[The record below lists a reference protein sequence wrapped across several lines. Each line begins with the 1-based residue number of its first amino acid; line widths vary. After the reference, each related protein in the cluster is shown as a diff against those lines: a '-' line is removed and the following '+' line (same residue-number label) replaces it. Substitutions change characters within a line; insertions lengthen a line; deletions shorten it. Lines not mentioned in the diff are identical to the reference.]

1 MATPR
6 LGRRSWFLL
15 PFVTLVGCETADP
28 MGPSAAE
35 AAALAV
41 AHGETAFLG
50 ECASCHS
57 SRDGFDLAFFQFP
70 DSTIVRRA
78 LAHVPEAT
86 AHDIAAYIRSL
97 DTRVAF
103 RHTRPFQP
111 GGGLVLSD
119 MAFATR
125 LFGMDGIP
133 AGLDTDAIRAIDP
146 LEVAVAVPLPE
157 WSVEANSLDWM
168 PERALPLSILDDRGS
183 LVRNR
188 LDQYYANP
196 TTENLTLAVG
206 ALRGADRRVDSASA
220 PCLLEDPARVDYQG
234 CFEVRRWTASLA
246 AQHMLRHGLS
256 EPIHRTLHDAWWD
269 VGNVARR
276 SFNADSSIENA
287 GMNWAAW
294 MYLGWIFDP
303 GEHAS
308 VYTGTGLTR
317 IGLPRHA
324 TFVALKSLVSRREGN
339 PAVFADARNVAQ
351 FAPNTW
357 ALDATRIAFEHL
369 LQRLA
374 NGERPMRPEAL
385 AESREF
391 VSQAYNV
398 AARKVGAQQATMLAP
413 LRDQVLSGLE

>member
-1 MATPR
+1 MSKLR
-6 LGRRSWFLL
+6 GRSWLAL
-15 PFVTLVGCETADP
+15 PLVTLLGCEGVDP
-28 MGPSAAE
+28 AGPVDDESAS
-35 AAALAV
+35 LAI

-50 ECASCHS
+50 ECSSCHA

-97 DTRVAF
+97 DTRIAF
-103 RHTRPFQP
+103 RHARPFQP
-111 GGGLVLSD
+111 GGGLVLND
-119 MAFATR
+119 MAFAIR

-133 AGLDTDAIRAIDP
+133 TGLDSDAIRAIDP
-146 LEVAVAVPLPE
+146 LDVAVAVPLPE

-168 PERALPLSILDDRGS
+168 PERALPASILDDRSS
-183 LVRNR
+183 LARMR
-188 LDQYYANP
+188 LDRYYADP
-196 TTENLTLAVG
+196 TTENLTLTIA
-206 ALRGADRRVDSASA
+206 ALRSADRRVDNPSA

-256 EPIHRTLHDAWWD
+256 DPIHRTLHDAWWD
-269 VGNVARR
+269 VGNVARKAVNA
-276 SFNADSSIENA
+276 NADLEN
-287 GMNWAAW
+287 GQMNWATW

-308 VYTGTGLTR
+308 IYTGGGLNR

-324 TFVALKSLVSRREGN
+324 TFVALKSIVSRREDN
-339 PAVFADARNVAQ
+339 PAVFADARSVAQ
-351 FAPNTW
+351 FAPNGW
-357 ALDATRIAFEHL
+357 AFDATRIAFEHL
-369 LQRLA
+369 LERLA
-374 NGERPMRPEAL
+374 NGERPTDPARL

-391 VSQAYNV
+391 VNQAYGL
-398 AARKVGAQQATMLAP
+398 AARKVGAQQSATLAS
-413 LRDQVLSGLE
+413 LRDQVLAGL